1 MKSTVKIINAII
13 KTIGKNKKNTFV
25 SAIILAGGKSERM
38 GGVSKQLVTVGG
50 TPVVVLSA
58 LAYEN
63 CPEVSEIVVV
73 CREDELAAVE
83 KLMKN
88 ISRQIPLRRPGDR
101 PLRFNEKLFEHM
113 GIDSDYVAVHD
124 AARCLITPEQISS
137 VIASA
142 MKNGAAIAASKTTD
156 TIKIADKNGVITS
169 TVDRSAAWNA
179 QTPQVMK
186 KAMLEVGIYVPREDG
201 FSVTDAAML
210 VETLGF
216 KVSVVDCGYE
226 NIKITTPKDVAVAE
240 AIIEKRRTKMDNLR

>member
-83 KLMKN
+83 KLMKEYKVGKF
-88 ISRQIPLRRPGDR
+88 RCAVAGGQT
-101 PLRFNEKLFEHM
+101 RFDSMKNGFEHI
-113 GIDSDYVAVHD
+113 GVDADYVAVHD

-137 VIASA
+137 VVASA

-201 FSVTDAAML
+201 FSVTDDAML

-240 AIIEKRRTKMDNLR
+240 AIIEKRRSENG